1 MAKME
6 PTPTGTVEKLTDAEL
21 SKILGRYQAMES
33 VSILIGALLV
43 AAGCISAF
51 VVHSRK
57 LLAILAL
64 SGVALMLVVGLPA
77 QKKKKA
83 LLQQQMGGFFRAKLE
98 LRNQLKAVYDSA
110 GALMNWFSGQLADKE
125 ILSPE
130 DFGELAEAVTAE
142 RIRDAARMYTLA
154 TVYTLSGQNSEG

>member
-51 VVHSRK
+51 VVHSRE

-64 SGVALMLVVGLPA
+64 SGVALMLLVGFPA

-98 LRNQLKAVYDSA
+98 QA
-110 GALMNWFSGQLADKE
+110 
-125 ILSPE
+125 
-130 DFGELAEAVTAE
+130 FGP
-142 RIRDAARMYTLA
+142 
-154 TVYTLSGQNSEG
+154 